1 MIGVGRLGGGAVGSL
16 LLVLSASASSL
27 HAQTTRAL
35 IVSGV
40 SGEPRLAQQFERD
53 AAAIRNAITNRFG
66 GSAVV
71 LTESSTPRSDKPG
84 ITQAL
89 KALSTSAKPGEQV
102 LIVLIG
108 HGSAQGGD
116 AKFNIPGP
124 DITAAELNS
133 ALSGLKGR
141 SLAVVVA
148 TSSSGAFIA
157 PLSESARWVITATK
171 SGAQNEEVVFAGHFA
186 KALGEDVADVNK
198 DGSVSLPEAFEYSK
212 REVARFYQQA
222 NRIATEQ
229 PTLSG
234 AGPDA
239 FVLRAASAKAA
250 DPAVAK
256 LYAEREA
263 INKELAVLRARKTEM
278 QAAAYEAELE
288 KLLLQLATKNRQIR
302 AAEGGT

>member
-1 MIGVGRLGGGAVGSL
+1 MMATSGWRLAVGAMTL
-16 LLVLSASASSL
+16 CVFAAPVG
-27 HAQTTRAL
+27 AQTTRAL

-53 AAAIRNAITNRFG
+53 ALALRNAITNRFN

-71 LTESSTPRSDKPG
+71 LTESSTPKSDRAS
-84 ITQAL
+84 ILSALQAL
-89 KALSTSAKPGEQV
+89 GTSTKPGEQV

-124 DITAAELNS
+124 DITAAELNA
-133 ALSGLKGR
+133 ALAGLKGR
-141 SLAVVVA
+141 SVALVVA
-148 TSSSGAFIA
+148 TSSSGAFIK
-157 PLSESARWVITATK
+157 PLSENARWVITATK

-186 KALGEDVADVNK
+186 KALSEDVADINK
-198 DGSVSLPEAFEYSK
+198 DGSVSLPEVFEYSK
-212 REVARFYQQA
+212 REVARFYQQT

-229 PTLSG
+229 PTLTG

-256 LYAEREA
+256 LYAEREE
-263 INKELAVLRARKTEM
+263 INKQVTALRARKSEM

-288 KLLLQLATKNRQIR
+288 RLLVQLASKNRQIR
-302 AAEGGT
+302 AAEGAN